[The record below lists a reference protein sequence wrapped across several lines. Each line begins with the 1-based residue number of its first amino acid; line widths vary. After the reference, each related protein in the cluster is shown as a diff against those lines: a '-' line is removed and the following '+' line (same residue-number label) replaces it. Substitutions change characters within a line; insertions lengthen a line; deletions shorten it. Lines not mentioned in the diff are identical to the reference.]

1 VALQRCQ
8 DSTDSDNVTAGK
20 GYSKSFNAF
29 LPPNPAISLACF
41 IDSETDAFPDCSK
54 QEEENEYRG
63 HSLQWTITP
72 TNSAVSNNL
81 KLSLFS
87 PAMSHAMTSSSSSPD
102 VPPFDGFVETTVH
115 ALRLI
120 QAARQGVIPRITRRL
135 NDAER
140 RTMVHSGAV
149 FVFSVEESGIK
160 RWTDGLLWSPSRI
173 VGNFLVGPPLAFL
186 HDVQSF

>member
-1 VALQRCQ
+1 
-8 DSTDSDNVTAGK
+8 
-20 GYSKSFNAF
+20 
-29 LPPNPAISLACF
+29 
-41 IDSETDAFPDCSK
+41 
-54 QEEENEYRG
+54 
-63 HSLQWTITP
+63 
-72 TNSAVSNNL
+72 
-81 KLSLFS
+81 
-87 PAMSHAMTSSSSSPD
+87 MTSSSSSPD

-173 VGNFLVGPPLAFL
+173 VGNFLVSSPLAFL
-186 HDVQSF
+186 QDIQSF